1 MKSKVNETY
10 IANMSTYFHSL
21 SQNQKENEIKK
32 IIGYNHDNGK
42 HSHYLS
48 RHIKAI
54 NKAINTVRD

>member
-1 MKSKVNETY
+1 MKSEVNETY
-10 IANMSTYFHSL
+10 IANMSTYFHLL
-21 SQNQKENEIKK
+21 SKNQKKNEIKK
-32 IIGYNHDNGK
+32 IIEYNHDKSK